1 MGHFLP
7 HETVLSPGG
16 LRRYRLDG
24 LNRTHAE
31 SAVRRPLAGTARS
44 FGPGVAEDL
53 VDRII
58 GWTTTESAGEVRS
71 VVDPARLQVV
81 CLALWRSLDD
91 GVDTITSE
99 VVDACF
105 DDAGDVDATLT
116 TFCVRAVMDVT
127 AAHDVSELDVWA
139 WLERTF
145 ITELGTCGS
154 APQGAS
160 ATAGM
165 PNAVVEAFEEH
176 RILRSEPR
184 AGALWFELQHD
195 VLIEPIRSGHRLAEG
210 LAAGDANA
218 ATADARP
225 EGAAVGVGAEA
236 FLRVARR
243 ALRDGLLPLAEEYA
257 RGAIRAGELDP
268 RRLAEANVFLGE
280 LVLGQVRAS
289 AGSERVDE
297 LYDTAE
303 HNFRRAAE
311 LFDAEQDVRAVGQQ
325 QASLGRLFLE
335 RGRYTDALAELRGA
349 LDRLRGDLGVRM
361 DFARALSRSGLMQ
374 AAVGEYTAV
383 LMFVPEDAPTIRTQ
397 ALLARGVLEAEH
409 GDPAAALHDLDD
421 AVRSQPDLGRTPDVT
436 AARARAAERLAW
448 RRPPPV
454 DTGTTSRT

>member
-1 MGHFLP
+1 M
-7 HETVLSPGG
+7 
-16 LRRYRLDG
+16 
-24 LNRTHAE
+24 
-31 SAVRRPLAGTARS
+31 
-44 FGPGVAEDL
+44 
-53 VDRII
+53 
-58 GWTTTESAGEVRS
+58 AGEV
-71 VVDPARLQVV
+71 
-81 CLALWRSLDD
+81 
-91 GVDTITSE
+91 
-99 VVDACF
+99 
-105 DDAGDVDATLT
+105 
-116 TFCVRAVMDVT
+116 
-127 AAHDVSELDVWA
+127 
-139 WLERTF
+139 
-145 ITELGTCGS
+145 
-154 APQGAS
+154 
-160 ATAGM
+160 
-165 PNAVVEAFEEH
+165 
-176 RILRSEPR
+176 
-184 AGALWFELQHD
+184 QHD
-195 VLIEPIRSGHRLAEG
+195 VLIEPIRSGRRLAEG
-210 LAAGDANA
+210 LAVGDADAQDTRPSSA
-218 ATADARP
+218 A
-225 EGAAVGVGAEA
+225 EVGREA